1 MTPQKSILGIF
12 PSPGYFDGIGRSG
25 LSAWKGICG
34 VPQANP
40 VLVTYGRTPPP
51 VDLPGRVLHARTQAG
66 TVLNAMRSGIS
77 PQTTLF
83 WHVHLLR
90 LLSFLPTSGKIV
102 VYLHGIEA
110 WRRLHPSIRKHL
122 AGVDLV
128 LTNSDYTWSR
138 FLEFNPEFAS
148 LPHATVPLGLD
159 TPVHTPI
166 PPPSCP
172 PAALM
177 IGRISKTEAYKGH
190 DAVVSVWSKVR
201 KRVPGAELHIIGP
214 GDLYAHL
221 QALAARHGV
230 AEACHLHGPVS
241 QARKEELILQS
252 RCMALPSRGEGFGL
266 AYIESMRLGRP
277 CLVSDSDA
285 GREVVNP
292 PEAGLAADPNDG
304 EALTDALCALLSDG
318 PQWDKWS
325 AASRE
330 RYEQLYTEAAFT
342 ARLNEQ
348 VGLL

>member
-12 PSPGYFDGIGRSG
+12 PSLGYFDGIGRSG

-34 VPQANP
+34 APFAGH
-40 VLVTYGRTPPP
+40 VLITYGKTPPP
-51 VDLPGRVLHARTQAG
+51 AELPGRVLHARTQAG
-66 TVLNAMRSGIS
+66 TMLNAVRSGIS
-77 PQTTLF
+77 PRTTLF

-90 LLSFLPTSGKIV
+90 LLSFLRTTGKVV

-110 WRRLHPSIRKHL
+110 WRRLSSPLRKHL

-159 TPVHTPI
+159 EPVHTPT
-166 PPPSCP
+166 PPPSGP

-190 DAVVSVWSKVR
+190 DAVLSVWSEVR
-201 KRVPGAELHIIGP
+201 RRIPGAELHVIGP
-214 GDLYAHL
+214 GDFYDDL
-221 QALAARHGV
+221 QALAVRHGV
-230 AEACHLHGPVS
+230 ADACHLHGAVS
-241 QARKEELILQS
+241 QGRKEALILQA

-266 AYIESMRLGRP
+266 AYIEAMRLGRP
-277 CLVSDSDA
+277 CLVSHSDA

-292 PEAGLAADPNDG
+292 PEAGLAADPNDRA
-304 EALTDALCALLSDG
+304 ALTDALCALLSPG
-318 PQWDKWS
+318 PQWDQWS
-325 AASRE
+325 AASRA
-330 RYEQLYTEAAFT
+330 RYGRLYTEAAFT

-348 VGLL
+348 VGLS